1 MYRPPNQN
9 NFSKII
15 NAKESNIFG
24 DSRKNMYQNNKYIV
38 CDDNTIS
45 SKLVSSNIKYYHKF
59 CIMYDLKQLIKS
71 QTSVICSTS
80 TLIHHILAIF
90 PSSVSQ
96 KGVIDIGI
104 SNHQLIFCTQKKGG
118 IRKYLNLQSFKN
130 YTVDSYKE
138 AIKELEF
145 SKKLL
150 NTFAYCNFFQNMM
163 TVTDKIASYRNNRI
177 KQNTKKWFNSE
188 VQKN

>member
-38 CDDNTIS
+38 RDDNTIS
-45 SKLVSSNIKYYHKF
+45 WKLVSSNIKYYHKF
-59 CIMYDLKQLIKS
+59 CTMYDLKQLIQS
-71 QTSVICSTS
+71 PTSVICSTS
-80 TLIHHILAIF
+80 TLIPHILASF

-104 SNHQLIFCTQKKGG
+104 SNHQLIFCTQQKVVVASIWTSSHLKT
-118 IRKYLNLQSFKN
+118 ILSTLIKRLLKN
-130 YTVDSYKE
+130 
-138 AIKELEF
+138 
-145 SKKLL
+145 
-150 NTFAYCNFFQNMM
+150 
-163 TVTDKIASYRNNRI
+163 
-177 KQNTKKWFNSE
+177 
-188 VQKN
+188 